1 MVAIQQ
7 FIGEILKCFSNICGQ
22 LVLRGPVPVQ
32 TYALL
37 ASYDMIKLHAVIVS
51 FFYGGKNIVQAVEY
65 KVHYIFSTSLNLLGQ
80 AFP

>member
-7 FIGEILKCFSNICGQ
+7 FIGEILKCFCNMCGL
-22 LVLRGPVPVQ
+22 LVLGGPVLVQ

-37 ASYDMIKLHAVIVS
+37 ASYDMIKLHAVTVS
-51 FFYGGKNIVQAVEY
+51 FFYGGVNIVQAVEY